1 MFSNAYLSTALRFVL
16 FAALQILVFA
26 HLGEATAWGPYAQVM
41 LYPVVILLLPV
52 QMASVFVL
60 LLAFLLGCVIDFS
73 LGTYGLH
80 ASALVLM
87 AFARRLV
94 LGLLEPREGYGIDQ
108 SPTRKAL
115 GIQWFATYAGLLLA
129 VHLLTFFA
137 VEAFTFVYIVQ
148 ILARSIGSF
157 CVSMTLM
164 LLYIVVLDPRA

>member
-1 MFSNAYLSTALRFVL
+1 MLSNALLSTALRFVVL
-16 FAALQILVFA
+16 AALQVLVFA

-41 LYPVVILLLPV
+41 LYPLVILLLPV

-60 LLAFLLGCVIDFS
+60 LLAFALGCVIDFS

-94 LGLLEPREGYGIDQ
+94 LGLLEPREGYGLDQ

-115 GIQWFATYAGLLLA
+115 GFRWFATYAALLMGI
-129 VHLLTFFA
+129 HLVTFFA
-137 VEAFTFVYIVQ
+137 VEAFTLVYIVQ
-148 ILARSIGSF
+148 IFARALGSF
-157 CVSMTLM
+157 CVSMTLI